1 MVRWARPIVL
11 GLGLVALACA
21 SAAASRGGM
30 GRVLGGTG
38 RVISTRASPAEVK
51 PGHAA
56 TISGTLA
63 GAAGPVVGELLELQ
77 ASNRPGG
84 RFRNI
89 AHTWT
94 LSGGRYR
101 FAGVRSEHDT
111 RYRVIDIAARH
122 LAGPVVEVLVELPPY
137 PSSARVLAAES
148 YLARRAGQTS
158 FAVVDD
164 RGRLAGR
171 DVHRRF
177 SSASVVKS
185 MMLVAYLQMLARQ
198 HRPLDGASRALLYPM
213 IHSSD
218 NAAASAVLA
227 AVGQPALDGIARQAG
242 MEDYE
247 RASGWWA
254 FTHVSAADLARF
266 FFHQDALIP
275 RRFDRYARELLSTI
289 EASQSWGI
297 PAIARPEFSVYFKGG
312 WLSEEGVVNQAG
324 RLERPRITFAMAL
337 LSTGDPSMAY
347 GEETIAG
354 VTARLLGRAS

>member
-1 MVRWARPIVL
+1 M
-11 GLGLVALACA
+11 LVCA
-21 SAAASRGGM
+21 GGAAARGDA
-30 GRVLGGTG
+30 G
-38 RVISTRASPAEVK
+38 RVISTHVRPGELK
-51 PGHAA
+51 PGQAA

-63 GAAGPVVGELLELQ
+63 GASGPVVGELLELE
-77 ASNRPGG
+77 ASDGPGA
-84 RFRNI
+84 RFRDV

-94 LSGGRYR
+94 HAGGRYR
-101 FAGVRSEHDT
+101 FTGLRSAHDV
-111 RYRVIDIAARH
+111 RYRVVDIAAGH
-122 LAGPVVEVLVELPPY
+122 LTGPVVDVPVELPPY
-137 PSSARVLAAES
+137 PSLARVLAADG
-148 YLARRAGQTS
+148 YLARRAGRTA

-164 RGRLAGR
+164 HGRLAGR
-171 DVHRRF
+171 DVHARF

-227 AVGQPALDGIARQAG
+227 AVGQRALDRVARQSG

-254 FTHVSAADLARF
+254 FTQVSAGDLARF

-275 RRFDRYARELLSTI
+275 QRFDGYARELLSTI
-289 EASQSWGI
+289 EPSQSWGI

-312 WLSEEGVVNQAG
+312 WLPEEGVVDQAG
-324 RLERPRITFAMAL
+324 RLERRRITFAMAV
-337 LSTGDPSMAY
+337 LSSGDPSAAY
-347 GEETIAG
+347 GHETIAG
-354 VTARLLGRAS
+354 VTARLLGRRR